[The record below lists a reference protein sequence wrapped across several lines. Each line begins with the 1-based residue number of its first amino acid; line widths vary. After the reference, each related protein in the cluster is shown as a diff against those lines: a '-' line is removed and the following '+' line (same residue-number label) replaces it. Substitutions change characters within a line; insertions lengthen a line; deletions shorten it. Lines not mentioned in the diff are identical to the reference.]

1 MDFEMVF
8 AAALLNDDILA
19 AIHDLHAYA
28 NVGGT
33 SISRNRLREVV
44 DKYVTYDEKDFAE
57 LRRDVD
63 WSAVVSYW
71 REAVA
76 HMEEAIKGEVPVYK

>member
-8 AAALLNDDILA
+8 AAALLTDDILA

-28 NVGGT
+28 NGGGT
-33 SISRNRLREVV
+33 AISRDKLREIV
-44 DKYVTYDEKDFAE
+44 DKYVTFDEKDFPE

-63 WSAVVSYW
+63 WSAVVAYW
-71 REAVA
+71 RETVSD
-76 HMEEAIKGEVPVYK
+76 MEEAIKGEVPIYK

>member
-1 MDFEMVF
+1 M
-8 AAALLNDDILA
+8 
-19 AIHDLHAYA
+19 
-28 NVGGT
+28 
-33 SISRNRLREVV
+33 
-44 DKYVTYDEKDFAE
+44 TYDEKDFAE

-76 HMEEAIKGEVPVYK
+76 DMEEAIKGEVPVYK